1 MLQDIELKSHNL
13 LAEKVVTIRQ
23 EYEELFMLHCQ
34 RFMARRAPAKMENVG
49 SLSLENDVTII
60 CQKPDN
66 VIVKAHNSFQALN
79 AVFQI
84 SLRGRMASPNG
95 WAIGTA
101 AEYEEYAQ

>member
-1 MLQDIELKSHNL
+1 MRSCSCYT
-13 LAEKVVTIRQ
+13 V
-23 EYEELFMLHCQ
+23 
-34 RFMARRAPAKMENVG
+34 RRAPAKIENVG
-49 SLSLENDVTII
+49 SLSLENDVSII

-66 VIVKAHNSFQALN
+66 VIVKAHNNLQALN

>member
-13 LAEKVVTIRQ
+13 LAEKSSRQ
-23 EYEELFMLHCQ
+23 EYEELFMLYCQ
-34 RFMARRAPAKMENVG
+34 RFMARRAPARIENVG
-49 SLSLENDVTII
+49 SLSLENDVSII

-84 SLRGRMASPNG
+84 SLRGRMASPN
-95 WAIGTA
+95 
-101 AEYEEYAQ
+101 